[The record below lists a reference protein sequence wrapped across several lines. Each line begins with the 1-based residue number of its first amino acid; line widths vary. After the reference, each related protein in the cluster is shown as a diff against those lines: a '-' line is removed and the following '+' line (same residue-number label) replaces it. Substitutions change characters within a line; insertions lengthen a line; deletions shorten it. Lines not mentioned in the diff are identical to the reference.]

1 MPTNLTKTN
10 HIPAIYMRICFLL
23 FLSLISKSLAAQDL
37 ENPKPWGLHFGYSTQ
52 QTIPFNLPDYHYT
65 QVHILGQIPIKK
77 YMYKKINL
85 HFFVEGGYYHARHQ
99 LLNSWFTTTAQFNNF
114 PDDFQQE
121 MLQKKSIHQL
131 VFHTAVEIAHFIN
144 SKTQLYAY
152 AAIGPMWTSKQ
163 TERLAKGIAF
173 SDNLGIGMKF
183 KLTKNMWIS
192 HLMVIRHE
200 SNANL
205 QFPNSGH
212 NTLGVRVGLV
222 FNLTAPQK
230 VVTQPLSL
238 GKP

>member
-99 LLNSWFTTTAQFNNF
+99 LLNSWFTSTA
-114 PDDFQQE
+114 
-121 MLQKKSIHQL
+121 
-131 VFHTAVEIAHFIN
+131 
-144 SKTQLYAY
+144 
-152 AAIGPMWTSKQ
+152 
-163 TERLAKGIAF
+163 
-173 SDNLGIGMKF
+173 
-183 KLTKNMWIS
+183 
-192 HLMVIRHE
+192 
-200 SNANL
+200 
-205 QFPNSGH
+205 
-212 NTLGVRVGLV
+212 
-222 FNLTAPQK
+222 
-230 VVTQPLSL
+230 
-238 GKP
+238 